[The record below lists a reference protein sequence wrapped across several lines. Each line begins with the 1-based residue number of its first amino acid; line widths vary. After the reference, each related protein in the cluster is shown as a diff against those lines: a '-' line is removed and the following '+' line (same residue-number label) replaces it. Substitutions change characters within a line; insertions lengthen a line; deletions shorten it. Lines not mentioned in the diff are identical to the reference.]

1 MPGSLQAYSAAGMYL
16 IENFVIHGLV
26 GAVALP
32 MTVLNVSGLIDSTW
46 AVVSDNP
53 HSAAQWRLQPKCGVR
68 ITETDALHLQ

>member
-1 MPGSLQAYSAAGMYL
+1 MPGLSQAYSAAGKYL

-46 AVVSDNP
+46 AVVSVNP
-53 HSAAQWRLQPKCGVR
+53 RSAAHWRLRLKCGVR
-68 ITETDALHLQ
+68 TMETDALQ